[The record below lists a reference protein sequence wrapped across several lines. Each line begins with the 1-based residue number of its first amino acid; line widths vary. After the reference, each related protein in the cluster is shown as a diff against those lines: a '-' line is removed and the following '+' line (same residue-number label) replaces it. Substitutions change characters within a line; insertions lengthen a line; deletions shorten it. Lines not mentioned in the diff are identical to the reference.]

1 MLWLD
6 RLRTLLATMRYPSA
20 WALPPRLA
28 RTMRESLRQLR
39 PVVSPVGIVLHP
51 YAPPVGG
58 RAFGRYLQGLR
69 RMARGERLPLV
80 VHLSVTDRCPNACR
94 RCSNLPCASGDPPLE
109 ALVRLIEKLRRA
121 GTVSIALT
129 GGEPML
135 RPDLPEI
142 IAACAPDIS
151 VTLFTTGLGLDAAAA
166 RRLRAAG
173 LELAFISLDHA
184 RPEPHDRQR
193 GTDGAHRQ
201 AVEAIRACRDAG
213 LYTAAQA
220 VAGGELLASGELEAY
235 LAFCRD
241 LAVHEVMLL
250 EPVAVRPGQ
259 VAEAFSPDSRA
270 RLAALHQRAAHD
282 PRLPKVSCAS
292 FLESPE
298 FLGCQ
303 AGFSFLYVSAAGEL
317 FPCDFA
323 PVALGNVYREPLESV
338 LARAGRCFAAPS
350 RRCLAQAIHQSCGPE
365 IPRPLGPA
373 QAMGVLEAFKES
385 GLPRLMSWLGEPRP
399 RGNRPSR

>member
-1 MLWLD
+1 MLWLA
-6 RLRTLLATMRYPSA
+6 RLRTLLATLRYPAA
-20 WALPPRLA
+20 WALSPRLA
-28 RTMRESLRQLR
+28 RSLRASLRHLR
-39 PVVSPVGIVLHP
+39 PVLSPVGIVLHP
-51 YAPPVGG
+51 YAPPIGG

-69 RMARGERLPLV
+69 RMARGEHVPLV

-94 RCSNLPCASGDPPLE
+94 RCSNLPCSEGDPPLE
-109 ALVRLIEKLRRA
+109 ALIPLIEKLRQA

-151 VTLFTTGLGLDAAAA
+151 VTLFTTGFGIDEAAA
-166 RRLRAAG
+166 RRLRGAG

-193 GTDGAHRQ
+193 GRAGAHRQ
-201 AVEAIRACRDAG
+201 AVQAIRACRAAG

-220 VAGGELLASGELEAY
+220 VAEAALFRDGALEDY
-235 LAFCRD
+235 LEFCRG
-241 LAVHEVMLL
+241 LGVHEVMLL
-250 EPVAVRPGQ
+250 EPVAVRPDQ
-259 VAEAFSPDSRA
+259 AAAPFAPDLRA
-270 RLAALHQRAAHD
+270 RLVDLHQRAVRDAS
-282 PRLPKVSCAS
+282 LPKVSCAS

-303 AGFSFLYVSAAGEL
+303 AGYSFLYISAAGEL

-323 PVALGNVYREPLESV
+323 PISLGNVYRESLGAL
-338 LARAGRCFAAPS
+338 LARAGQDFAAPACH
-350 RRCLAQAIHQSCGPE
+350 CLAHAINQSCGAE
-365 IPRPLGPA
+365 FARPLSHA
-373 QAMGVLEAFKES
+373 QASGILNHFKEP
-385 GLPRLMSWLGEPRP
+385 GLPQLMLWLDQNHP
-399 RGNRPSR
+399 RGKSSS